1 MSAKLD
7 NPKSAPKTYWTIIN
21 KFLSQKKIPI
31 IPPILVNGELVSD
44 YKQKANIFKNHFPS
58 LCTPIK
64 NRSKLPSFSYRTG
77 KRIRSF
83 DIKNDDILLTIK
95 NLNVNKAH
103 GWDQLSIGMIKA
115 CGIIQYLYH

>member
-1 MSAKLD
+1 MRAKLD

-44 YKQKANIFKNHFPS
+44 YKQKAKIFNNHFAS

-64 NRSKLPSFSYRTG
+64 NCSKLPTFSYRTG
-77 KRIRSF
+77 KE
-83 DIKNDDILLTIK
+83 
-95 NLNVNKAH
+95 
-103 GWDQLSIGMIKA
+103 
-115 CGIIQYLYH
+115 